1 MQIKVQRHWCID
13 VRNTIAVA
21 GDLHYTML
29 YIYTYDKQKIAEA
42 RFCIDTNQEKPLR
55 NKVMIKVNLLQYTEK
70 RRQHQL
76 TIKLCYNL
84 M

>member
-1 MQIKVQRHWCID
+1 MQIKVQRHRSID
-13 VRNTIAVA
+13 VCNTIAVA

-29 YIYTYDKQKIAEA
+29 YIYTYDQKKIAEA

-70 RRQHQL
+70 RRHGS
-76 TIKLCYNL
+76 TN
-84 M
+84 